1 MVKNRVP
8 DNFIEEEEYL
18 ENIEEKVFFTVRD
31 TLISNGCVFFGAYAN
46 RMYLKDLKRFRN
58 RDIPKVPDFD
68 VLSEDPETTS
78 RMIKR
83 AIRRNRI
90 RKN

>member
-1 MVKNRVP
+1 MEPKKQLMKGGKKNRVP

-46 RMYLKDLKRFRN
+46 RMYLKD
-58 RDIPKVPDFD
+58 
-68 VLSEDPETTS
+68 
-78 RMIKR
+78 
-83 AIRRNRI
+83 
-90 RKN
+90 